1 MANTLTS
8 LVPDLYAAL
17 DIVSREQ
24 VGMIPAVALNTG
36 AERAAVGE
44 SVRVPITGAA
54 NVADIAP
61 AMAIPEP
68 TDQVVTNVAIQI
80 TKARAAE
87 FGFVGEEQLG
97 LNNGPGYVSVQA
109 GMIAQAMRK
118 LTNEIESDLTALYK
132 TASRA
137 FGAGGTTPFASNL
150 TDTANIRKILM
161 DNGAPL
167 SDMQL
172 VIDTTAGAKMRTLTQ
187 LTKANEANDESMLR
201 QGVLLD
207 VHGIAIRESAQISTN
222 TKGTGS
228 SYTTDTAGYAVGD
241 TEITLITGTGTV
253 LAGDVITFAG
263 DENKYVV
270 SVGVAAEGVI
280 TLAEPG
286 LRESIAGSAVALT
299 IGNTFASNMAFDR
312 NAIQLVTRA
321 PALPQEGDLA
331 LDRMTITDD
340 RSGLAFEVSI
350 YGGYRKVR
358 YEIALAWG
366 VKTIKS
372 QHLSLLLG

>member
-1 MANTLTS
+1 MPNTLTS

-17 DIVSREQ
+17 DIVSREL
-24 VGMIPAVALNTG
+24 VGMIPSVALNTG
-36 AERAAVGE
+36 AERAAVNE
-44 SVRVPITGAA
+44 SVRVPVTGAA
-54 NVADIAP
+54 NVSNISP

-68 TDQVVTNVAIQI
+68 TDQTVSNVAIQI

-109 GMIAQAMRK
+109 GMIAQAMRS
-118 LTNEIESDLTALYK
+118 LTNEIEADLTGLYL
-132 TASRA
+132 TTSRA
-137 FGAGGTTPFASNL
+137 FGTAGTTPFASNL
-150 TDTANIRKILM
+150 TDTANVRKILM
-161 DNGAPL
+161 DNGAPT

-172 VIDTTAGAKMRTLTQ
+172 IIDTTAGAKMRTLTQ
-187 LTKANEANDESMLR
+187 LTKANEANDESLLR

-207 VHGIAIRESAQISTN
+207 VHGMAIRESAQITTN
-222 TKGTGS
+222 TNGTGTA
-228 SYTTDTAGYAVGD
+228 YTSNTAGYAVGD
-241 TEITLITGTGTV
+241 TAITLITGSGTI
-253 LAGDVITFAG
+253 LAGDVITFAR
-263 DENKYVV
+263 DLNKYVV
-270 SVGVAAEGVI
+270 ETGLAAPGVL
-280 TLAEPG
+280 TLAAPG
-286 LRESIAGSAVALT
+286 LRQAVAASAVALT
-299 IGNTFASNMAFDR
+299 VGGDFTSNIAFDR

-331 LDRMTITDD
+331 LDRMMITDD

-366 VKTIKS
+366 VKNIKP
-372 QHLSLLLG
+372 QHTCLLLG

>member
-17 DIVSREQ
+17 DIVSREL
-24 VGMIPAVALNTG
+24 VGMIPSVALNTG
-36 AERAAVGE
+36 AERAAVNE
-44 SVRVPITGAA
+44 SVRVPVTGAA
-54 NVADIAP
+54 NVSNISP

-68 TDQVVTNVAIQI
+68 TDQTVSNVAIQI

-109 GMIAQAMRK
+109 GMIAQAMRS
-118 LTNEIESDLTALYK
+118 LTNEIEADLTGLYL
-132 TASRA
+132 TTSRA
-137 FGAGGTTPFASNL
+137 FGTAGTTPFASNL
-150 TDTANIRKILM
+150 TDTANVRKILM
-161 DNGAPL
+161 DNGAPT

-172 VIDTTAGAKMRTLTQ
+172 IIDTTAGAKMRTLTQ
-187 LTKANEANDESMLR
+187 LTKANEANDESLLR

-207 VHGIAIRESAQISTN
+207 VHGMAIRESAQITTN
-222 TKGTGS
+222 TNGTGTA
-228 SYTTDTAGYAVGD
+228 YTSNTAGYAVGD
-241 TEITLITGTGTV
+241 TAITLITGSGTI

-263 DENKYVV
+263 DLNKYVV
-270 SVGVAAEGVI
+270 ETGLAAPGVL
-280 TLAEPG
+280 TLAAPG
-286 LRESIAGSAVALT
+286 LRQAVAASAVALT
-299 IGNTFASNMAFDR
+299 VGGDFTSNIAFDR

-331 LDRMTITDD
+331 LDRMMITDD

-366 VKTIKS
+366 VKNIKP
-372 QHLSLLLG
+372 QHTCLLLG